1 MKKYVKLFYEI
12 FNTKNKQTNKHVL
25 RILRIVT
32 QMIKLNFSSDVR
44 DTHSMTKVTIM
55 SYYLF

>member
-1 MKKYVKLFYEI
+1 MKFLIPKKH
-12 FNTKNKQTNKHVL
+12 KKHVL
-25 RILRIVT
+25 RILQTVT

-44 DTHSMTKVTIM
+44 DTHSVTKVTIM

>member
-1 MKKYVKLFYEI
+1 MKKDVKLFYEN
-12 FNTKNKQTNKHVL
+12 FNTNKHVR
-25 RILRIVT
+25 RILQIVT

-44 DTHSMTKVTIM
+44 DTHSVTKVTIM